1 MKDIVIRNNKNLSEY
16 EKKEENY
23 YKPVIC
29 GVTIIF
35 NAKVTLIE
43 IKMENTWKI
52 QLTITIIFISSKD
65 DNDKEHVM
73 HSKSN
78 NIEIMISDV
87 TDKVIEK
94 LSNSHK
100 DRYQNNLQF
109 KVVLLLCSVI
119 VL

>member
-1 MKDIVIRNNKNLSEY
+1 MNIIISHDKIIILSVEEHLYKIRPYLRDFINDLKQSD
-16 EKKEENY
+16 
-23 YKPVIC
+23 
-29 GVTIIF
+29 
-35 NAKVTLIE
+35 
-43 IKMENTWKI
+43 TWKI

-65 DNDKEHVM
+65 DNDEEHVM

-109 KVVLLLCSVI
+109 KVASLSLVMFSYFIINVI
-119 VL
+119 K